1 MDSSYQVGTDVW
13 VLPSHLDVPG
23 AGTLLINSFV
33 LRSEQPVLI
42 DTGLGIDGPAFI
54 DAVAAVV
61 DLADLEW
68 IWLTHDDADHT
79 GGLAAIMELAPN
91 ARLATHGLGAL
102 RISSWSPLPLDRVHA
117 LALGDRIDVGDR
129 TLRAVRPPTFDNPMS
144 TGIIDESTATWF
156 SVDCFGAILPGAVH
170 DLGELSGEEL
180 TGGMTAWATFDSPW
194 TRMVDRRLFAR
205 TLDEVRRLDPA
216 RILSSHLPPATGRLE
231 QFLGLLASV
240 PDAPPFEAP
249 DAAAFAQ
256 IVAALQSAT

>member
-1 MDSSYQVGTDVW
+1 MDASYQVGADIW

-33 LRSEQPVLI
+33 LCSAHPVLI
-42 DTGLGIDGPAFI
+42 DTGLGIDAPAFI

-61 DLADLEW
+61 DPADLAW

-79 GGLAAIMELAPN
+79 GNLAALMELAPN

-102 RISSWSPLPLDRVHA
+102 RISSCAPLPLERVHA
-117 LALGDRIDVGDR
+117 LALGGRIDAGDR
-129 TLRAVRPPTFDNPMS
+129 TLRAVRPPTFDNPMT
-144 TGIIDESTATWF
+144 TGIIDESTATLF

-170 DLGELSGEEL
+170 DLAELSAEEI

-194 TRMVDRRLFAR
+194 TRLVDRRLFAR
-205 TLDEVRRLDPA
+205 SLDEVRRLDPA

-231 QFLGLLASV
+231 QFLDLLASV
-240 PDAPPFEAP
+240 PDEPPYEAP
-249 DAAAFAQ
+249 DATAFAQ
-256 IVAALQSAT
+256 IVAALQAAP